1 MARRIHAPAHHDGD
15 VIVVPESSARVGQ
28 IHAPLA
34 PLTKRALSFAHGFEK
49 G

>member
-15 VIVVPESSARVGQ
+15 VIIIPESSARVGQ

-34 PLTKRALSFAHGFEK
+34 PLTKRALSFAPGFET